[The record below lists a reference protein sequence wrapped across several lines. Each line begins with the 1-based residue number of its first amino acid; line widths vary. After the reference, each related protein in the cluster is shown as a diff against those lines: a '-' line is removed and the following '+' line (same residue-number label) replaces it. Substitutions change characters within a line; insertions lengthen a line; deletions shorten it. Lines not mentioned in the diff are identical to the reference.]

1 MVLDPPTIAVSIAAV
16 FLISFMKGAFG
27 GGFAIIG
34 IPFLA
39 LVMDPITA
47 GALLA
52 PLFCITDL
60 VALRYW
66 RPSTWS
72 KPDLIVL
79 VPALLVGMGL
89 GFLVI
94 GYADRRF
101 IAIAVALITLTFAG
115 MWFMGGGKVV
125 QRPRS
130 VAKGTL
136 AGVTS
141 GVASMVAHAGGP
153 PVAMYL
159 LRLGLPSAVYAG
171 TTFLY
176 FVFSNLVKVGPW
188 LAIAEPTR
196 EFWLLMAIVLPAIP
210 TGMWSGWVLHT
221 RLDQRQL
228 YGACY
233 ALLVVVALKLMWD
246 GIAGYWQA

>member
-1 MVLDPPTIAVSIAAV
+1 MVLDALTVAVSFSVV
-16 FLISFMKGAFG
+16 FLISFTKGALG

-34 IPFLA
+34 IPLLA

-52 PLFCITDL
+52 PLFCVMDI

-72 KPDLIVL
+72 KPDLLVL
-79 VPALLVGMGL
+79 VPTLLIGMALGS
-89 GFLVI
+89 LVI

-101 IAIAVALITLTFAG
+101 IAVAVAVITLTFAG

-130 VAKGTL
+130 TAKGAL

-141 GVASMVAHAGGP
+141 GIASMIAHAGGP

-159 LRLGLPSAVYAG
+159 LPLGLPAAVYAG

-176 FVFSNLVKVGPW
+176 FVVSNLVKVGPW
-188 LAIAEPTR
+188 LAIAELGPD
-196 EFWLLMAIVLPAIP
+196 FWLLMALTLPAIP
-210 TGMWSGWVLHT
+210 IGTWSGWQLHG

-233 ALLVVVALKLMWD
+233 ALLVVVAFKLLWD
-246 GIAGYWQA
+246 GVAGYLQP